1 MSVSPA
7 TRVAAIQ
14 QNLKMAKGKTSTE
27 SALLPNATRVII
39 DGNTLIVPFDKNENA
54 NANKIL
60 AAQMRQAIQLAI
72 KSYKDGEQ
80 TLTPK
85 ELNDLAM
92 AVKNITS
99 MSKDVYESAEPMQT
113 PKPSADVEVQADE
126 VDFGAPEKTE

>member
-1 MSVSPA
+1 
-7 TRVAAIQ
+7 
-14 QNLKMAKGKTSTE
+14 MAKGKTSTE
-27 SALLPNATRVII
+27 AALLPNATRVII
-39 DGNTLIVPFDKNENA
+39 DGQTLVVPFDKNENA

-92 AVKNITS
+92 AVKNIAG
-99 MSKDVYESAEPMQT
+99 MSKDVYEAAEPIQT
-113 PKPSADVEVQADE
+113 PKPVVDAEVQADE
-126 VDFGAPEKTE
+126 VDFAAPDVPEKTE